1 MPSMYLEL
9 SHRKLAATPEDLVT
23 ERLIGAAFPGT
34 LGRPVLGRPAT
45 IERLTGARLRAFQLA
60 HYIAPRIVI
69 ATPGAEPRVLPASRQ
84 SEQDA
89 GEYRAVTILD
99 AWNSLYAPG
108 VDARVDALTAWMR
121 VMALCA
127 PRTRGGQG
135 LLIGECDPAVAH
147 ALMMWD
153 SASLAR
159 NELLERGQAG
169 MPPVCAVACVW
180 GRRDAVMAALDDIGV
195 LRGDW
200 ASLDVAG
207 EPIPGMLGPVP
218 IAAPVTVS
226 ERELES
232 MQDRV
237 KALVRVPVG
246 MRAQLAVRLRS
257 AVARHMA
264 SRTPGELRFQ
274 IDPKD
279 LI

>member
-1 MPSMYLEL
+1 M
-9 SHRKLAATPEDLVT
+9 
-23 ERLIGAAFPGT
+23 
-34 LGRPVLGRPAT
+34 
-45 IERLTGARLRAFQLA
+45 
-60 HYIAPRIVI
+60 
-69 ATPGAEPRVLPASRQ
+69 
-84 SEQDA
+84 
-89 GEYRAVTILD
+89 
-99 AWNSLYAPG
+99 
-108 VDARVDALTAWMR
+108 
-121 VMALCA
+121 CA

-159 NELLERGQAG
+159 NELLERGQTG

>member
-1 MPSMYLEL
+1 M
-9 SHRKLAATPEDLVT
+9 
-23 ERLIGAAFPGT
+23 
-34 LGRPVLGRPAT
+34 
-45 IERLTGARLRAFQLA
+45 
-60 HYIAPRIVI
+60 
-69 ATPGAEPRVLPASRQ
+69 LPASRQ

>member
-1 MPSMYLEL
+1 M
-9 SHRKLAATPEDLVT
+9 
-23 ERLIGAAFPGT
+23 
-34 LGRPVLGRPAT
+34 
-45 IERLTGARLRAFQLA
+45 
-60 HYIAPRIVI
+60 
-69 ATPGAEPRVLPASRQ
+69 
-84 SEQDA
+84 
-89 GEYRAVTILD
+89 
-99 AWNSLYAPG
+99 
-108 VDARVDALTAWMR
+108 DALTAWMR

-207 EPIPGMLGPVP
+207 
-218 IAAPVTVS
+218 
-226 ERELES
+226 
-232 MQDRV
+232 
-237 KALVRVPVG
+237 
-246 MRAQLAVRLRS
+246 
-257 AVARHMA
+257 
-264 SRTPGELRFQ
+264 SRYPACWGRCR
-274 IDPKD
+274 
-279 LI
+279 

>member
-1 MPSMYLEL
+1 MRVIRVGATGTARELGGLFRGVSVVISSPSQPRGVVEYV
-9 SHRKLAATPEDLVT
+9 DD
-23 ERLIGAAFPGT
+23 
-34 LGRPVLGRPAT
+34 
-45 IERLTGARLRAFQLA
+45 
-60 HYIAPRIVI
+60 APRIVI

-237 KALVRVPVG
+237 KAL
-246 MRAQLAVRLRS
+246 AVCRS
-257 AVARHMA
+257 ACVPNWPSACGPRWRVTWRRA
-264 SRTPGELRFQ
+264 LPANCGSKSIPR
-274 IDPKD
+274 I
-279 LI
+279 

>member
-1 MPSMYLEL
+1 MRVIRVGATGTAREL
-9 SHRKLAATPEDLVT
+9 GGLFRGVSVVISSPNQPRGVVEYVDD
-23 ERLIGAAFPGT
+23 
-34 LGRPVLGRPAT
+34 
-45 IERLTGARLRAFQLA
+45 
-60 HYIAPRIVI
+60 APRIVI

-89 GEYRAVTILD
+89 GEYRAVAILD

-159 NELLERGQAG
+159 NELLERGQTG

-200 ASLDVAG
+200 VSLDVAG

-232 MQDRV
+232 TQDRV